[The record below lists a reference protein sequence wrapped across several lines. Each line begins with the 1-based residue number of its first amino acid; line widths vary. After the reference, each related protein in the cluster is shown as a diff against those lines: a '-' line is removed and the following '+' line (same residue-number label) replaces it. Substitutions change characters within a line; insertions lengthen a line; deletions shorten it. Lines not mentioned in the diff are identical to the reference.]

1 MSSSRRREMM
11 LEEVGCEEERARRI
25 FPPALMKSR
34 SIFGV
39 RFGPSAV
46 HCQYRS
52 SWRVDAAHLSTW

>member
-1 MSSSRRREMM
+1 MM